1 MINRPTKRVQVT
13 PSNISKSFS
22 HKMAAETAGIDMER
36 NYATVTLCINVT
48 YLHRQPGSFTSKLAL
63 SICIRRWIR
72 YLSYVIFGQ

>member
-1 MINRPTKRVQVT
+1 MDGDLPCYSNIIRLVEENVHMINRPTKRVQVT

-48 YLHRQPGSFTSKLAL
+48 YLHRQPGSFIFKL
-63 SICIRRWIR
+63 
-72 YLSYVIFGQ
+72 